1 MRKIFRL
8 SLFFSLILL
17 VFSAVSCNSLGVPK
31 EVFQIP
37 DYTEKD
43 IVENEKARIAALSEE
58 NPVMALW
65 RASLLGDEE
74 TLTLYKEN
82 IATLFKK
89 AFSEMR

>member
-17 VFSAVSCNSLGVPK
+17 VFSAVSCNTLGEPK
-31 EVFQIP
+31 EIFKIP

-43 IVENEKARIAALSEE
+43 IVENEKARIESLSEE

-74 TLTLYKEN
+74 TLQGKCRHS
-82 IATLFKK
+82 F
-89 AFSEMR
+89 